1 MIENMGM
8 QDLTR
13 QMKDS
18 SQRILQAMDWPATT
32 NGSGRRNSAEPEGS
46 TSPNQARHPK
56 QDMEVQNNLIQFIH
70 ANKSCTCPLVVV
82 KTMRI

>member
-1 MIENMGM
+1 MGM

-32 NGSGRRNSAEPEGS
+32 NGSGRRNSPEPDGS
-46 TSPNQARHPK
+46 TSPTQARHPK
-56 QDMEVQNNLIQFIH
+56 QDMEVRNNLIQYTD
-70 ANKSCTCPLVVV
+70 ANKS
-82 KTMRI
+82 MRLPTYCC